1 MFQEKYP
8 QLKDVVKYE
17 YYLKHYKSNYGYRFG
32 RPQVDVCS
40 TCEELNVKTKF
51 PFLNE
56 TAKRCAV
63 AELIVN
69 KRRSSKFYNKFE
81 EIKILGIDTPNVTG
95 LAFDYMRNLALPFIP
110 VQEMFYLRKLWHYV
124 FGIHNLSNNESVFY
138 TYHESQGRK
147 GPDEVCT
154 FLSRLLTYI
163 YLVMRVAVKTVTI
176 R

>member
-40 TCEELNVKTKF
+40 TCEELNIKIKS

-63 AELIVN
+63 AELIVH
-69 KRRSSKFYNKFE
+69 KRRSSKFYKKFE
-81 EIKILGIDTPNVTG
+81 EIKNLGIDTPNVTG
-95 LAFDYMRNLALPFIP
+95 LAFDYMQSRSAFYPGSRNVLSTQVMALLSLEFTISPIMNLCFIHI
-110 VQEMFYLRKLWHYV
+110 MK
-124 FGIHNLSNNESVFY
+124 
-138 TYHESQGRK
+138 
-147 GPDEVCT
+147 
-154 FLSRLLTYI
+154 
-163 YLVMRVAVKTVTI
+163 VKVNGT